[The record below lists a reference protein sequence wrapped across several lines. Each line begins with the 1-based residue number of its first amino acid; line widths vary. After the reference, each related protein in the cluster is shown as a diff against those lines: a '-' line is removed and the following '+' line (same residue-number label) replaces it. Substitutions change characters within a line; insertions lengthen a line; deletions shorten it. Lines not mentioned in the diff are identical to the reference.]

1 MATFKYTSD
10 CPIFSGKRFLFVHIP
25 RTGGR
30 FIEVNLEKNGWEV
43 EPIDQYGIPHYQHSF
58 IDDCEIA
65 HFHRDLYEKYC
76 DIEGI
81 EQIAVVRNPV
91 DKFFSASTYL
101 ITVYGKEVQEKLE
114 DYDEMVSIIK
124 NFPMSE
130 TLSWWRPQVDFITDT
145 THIWKFEDGL
155 GTDFGDWLGEKLG
168 VPFEIDKYANYR
180 MNRYEGSLK
189 LDRTPKLID
198 NICKFW
204 REDIEQFYPELATS
218 F

>member
-1 MATFKYTSD
+1 MATYKHS
-10 CPIFSGKRFLFVHIP
+10 SGKRFLFVHIP

-58 IDDCEIA
+58 IEDCEIA

-81 EQIAVVRNPV
+81 EQIAVVRNPI

-101 ITVYGKEVQEKLE
+101 ITVYGKEIQEKLE
-114 DYDEMVSIIK
+114 DYGEMVSIIE

-145 THIWKFEDGL
+145 THIWKFENGL

-168 VPFEIDKYANYR
+168 VPFEIDKYANYA
-180 MNRYEGSLK
+180 MNRYEGSFK

-198 NICKFW
+198 NITKFW
-204 REDIEQFYPELATS
+204 REDIEQFYPELATPL
-218 F
+218 

>member
-1 MATFKYTSD
+1 MATYKHS
-10 CPIFSGKRFLFVHIP
+10 SGKRFLLVHIP

-58 IDDCEIA
+58 IEDCEIA

-101 ITVYGKEVQEKLE
+101 ITVYGKEIQEKLE
-114 DYDEMVSIIK
+114 DYDEMVSIIE

-155 GTDFGDWLGEKLG
+155 GTDFGDWVSDKLR
-168 VPFEIDKYANYR
+168 VPFEIDKYANYA
-180 MNRYEGSLK
+180 MNRYEGSFK

-198 NICKFW
+198 NITKFW
-204 REDIEQFYPELATS
+204 REDIEQFYPELATPL
-218 F
+218 

>member
-1 MATFKYTSD
+1 MATYKHS
-10 CPIFSGKRFLFVHIP
+10 SGNRFLFVHIP

-58 IDDCEIA
+58 IEDCEIA

-81 EQIAVVRNPV
+81 EQIAVVRNPI

-101 ITVYGKEVQEKLE
+101 ITLYGKEILEILE

-124 NFPMSE
+124 NFPMPE
-130 TLSWWRPQVDFITDT
+130 TLSWWRPQVDFVTDT

-155 GTDFGDWLGEKLG
+155 GADFGNWLGEKLG
-168 VPFEIDKYANYR
+168 VPFEIDKYANYA
-180 MNRYEGSLK
+180 MNRYEGSFK

-204 REDIEQFYPELATS
+204 REDIEQFYPELATPL
-218 F
+218 

>member
-1 MATFKYTSD
+1 MATYKHS
-10 CPIFSGKRFLFVHIP
+10 SGKRFLFVHIP

-58 IDDCEIA
+58 IEDCEIA

-101 ITVYGKEVQEKLE
+101 ITVYGKEIQEKLE
-114 DYDEMVSIIK
+114 DYDEMVSIIE

-130 TLSWWRPQVDFITDT
+130 TLSWWRPQVDFVTDT
-145 THIWKFEDGL
+145 THIWKFENGL

-168 VPFEIDKYANYR
+168 VPFEIDKYANYA
-180 MNRYEGSLK
+180 MNRYEGSFK

-204 REDIEQFYPELATS
+204 REDIEQFYPELATPL
-218 F
+218 

>member
-1 MATFKYTSD
+1 MATYKHTT
-10 CPIFSGKRFLFVHIP
+10 GKRFLFVHIP

-58 IDDCEIA
+58 IEDCEIA

-81 EQIAVVRNPV
+81 EQIAVVRNPI

-101 ITVYGKEVQEKLE
+101 ITVYGKEIQEKLE

-130 TLSWWRPQVDFITDT
+130 TLSWWRPQVDFVTDT

-155 GTDFGDWLGEKLG
+155 GNDFGDWLGEKLG
-168 VPFEIDKYANYR
+168 VPFQIDKYANYA
-180 MNRYEGSLK
+180 MNRYEGSFK

-204 REDIEQFYPELATS
+204 REDIEQFYPELATPL
-218 F
+218 

>member
-1 MATFKYTSD
+1 MATYKHS
-10 CPIFSGKRFLFVHIP
+10 SGKRFLFVHIP

-58 IDDCEIA
+58 IEDCEIA

-81 EQIAVVRNPV
+81 EQIAVVRNPI

-101 ITVYGKEVQEKLE
+101 ITVYGKEIQEKLE
-114 DYDEMVSIIK
+114 DYDEMVSIIE

-130 TLSWWRPQVDFITDT
+130 TLSWWRPQVDFVTDT

-155 GTDFGDWLGEKLG
+155 GTNFGDWVSEKLG
-168 VPFEIDKYANYR
+168 VPFEIDKYANYA
-180 MNRYEGSLK
+180 MNRYEGSFK

-198 NICKFW
+198 NITKFW
-204 REDIEQFYPELATS
+204 REDIEQFYPELATPL
-218 F
+218 

>member
-1 MATFKYTSD
+1 MATYKHS
-10 CPIFSGKRFLFVHIP
+10 SGKRFLFVHIP

-81 EQIAVVRNPV
+81 EQIAVVRNPI

-101 ITVYGKEVQEKLE
+101 ITVYGKEIQEKLE
-114 DYDEMVSIIK
+114 DYDEMVSIIE

-130 TLSWWRPQVDFITDT
+130 TLSWWRPQVDFVTDT

-155 GTDFGDWLGEKLG
+155 GTNFGNWLSEKLG
-168 VPFEIDKYANYR
+168 VPFEIDKYANYA

-204 REDIEQFYPELATS
+204 REDIEQFYPELATPL
-218 F
+218 

>member
-1 MATFKYTSD
+1 MATYKHEL
-10 CPIFSGKRFLFVHIP
+10 GKRFLFVHIP

-58 IDDCEIA
+58 IEDCEIA

-81 EQIAVVRNPV
+81 EQIAVVRNPI

-101 ITVYGKEVQEKLE
+101 ITVYGRQVQERLE

-124 NFPMSE
+124 NFPQSE
-130 TLSWWRPQVDFITDT
+130 TLSWWKPQVHFLTEK
-145 THIWKFEDGL
+145 THLWKFEKGL
-155 GTDFGDWLGEKLG
+155 GTDFGYWVSEKLG
-168 VPFEIDKYANYR
+168 VPFEIDPYVNYATND
-180 MNRYEGSLK
+180 YEGFK
-189 LDRTPKLID
+189 LDKTDKLIH
-198 NICKFW
+198 NIRRFCL
-204 REDIEQFYPELATS
+204 EDIEQLYPELK
-218 F
+218 

>member
-1 MATFKYTSD
+1 MATYKHTT
-10 CPIFSGKRFLFVHIP
+10 GKRFLFVHIP

-81 EQIAVVRNPV
+81 EQIAVVRNPI

-101 ITVYGKEVQEKLE
+101 ITVYGKEIQEKME

-130 TLSWWRPQVDFITDT
+130 TLSWWRPQVDFVTDT

-155 GTDFGDWLGEKLG
+155 GTNFGDWVSEKLG
-168 VPFEIDKYANYR
+168 VPFEIDKYANYA
-180 MNRYEGSLK
+180 MNRYEGTFK

-204 REDIEQFYPELATS
+204 REDIEQFYPELATPL
-218 F
+218 

>member
-1 MATFKYTSD
+1 MATYKHS
-10 CPIFSGKRFLFVHIP
+10 SGKRFLFVHIP

-58 IDDCEIA
+58 IEDCEIA

-81 EQIAVVRNPV
+81 EQIAVVRNPI

-101 ITVYGKEVQEKLE
+101 ITVYGKEIQEKLE
-114 DYDEMVSIIK
+114 DYDEMVSIIE

-130 TLSWWRPQVDFITDT
+130 TLSWWRPQVDFVTDT
-145 THIWKFEDGL
+145 THIWKFENGL

-168 VPFEIDKYANYR
+168 VPFEIDKYANYA

-198 NICKFW
+198 NITKFW
-204 REDIEQFYPELATS
+204 REDIEQFYPELATPL
-218 F
+218 

>member
-1 MATFKYTSD
+1 MATFKHT
-10 CPIFSGKRFLFVHIP
+10 SGKRFLFVHIP

-58 IDDCEIA
+58 IEDCEIA

-76 DIEGI
+76 DIDGI

-101 ITVYGKEVQEKLE
+101 ITVYGKEIQEKLE
-114 DYDEMVSIIK
+114 DYDEMVSIIE

-130 TLSWWRPQVDFITDT
+130 TLSWWRPQVDFVTDT
-145 THIWKFEDGL
+145 THIWKFENGL

-168 VPFEIDKYANYR
+168 VPFEIDKYANYA
-180 MNRYEGSLK
+180 MNRYEGSFK

-204 REDIEQFYPELATS
+204 RDDIEQFYPELATPL
-218 F
+218 

>member
-1 MATFKYTSD
+1 MATYKHS
-10 CPIFSGKRFLFVHIP
+10 SGKRFLFVHIP

-58 IDDCEIA
+58 IEDCEIA

-81 EQIAVVRNPV
+81 EQIAVVRNPI

-101 ITVYGKEVQEKLE
+101 ITVYGKEIQEKLE

-155 GTDFGDWLGEKLG
+155 STDFGDWLGGKLG
-168 VPFEIDKYANYR
+168 VPFQIDKYANYA
-180 MNRYEGSLK
+180 MNRYEGSFK

-204 REDIEQFYPELATS
+204 REDIEQFYPELATPL
-218 F
+218 

>member
-1 MATFKYTSD
+1 MATYKHS
-10 CPIFSGKRFLFVHIP
+10 SGKRFLFVHIP

-58 IDDCEIA
+58 IEDCEIA

-130 TLSWWRPQVDFITDT
+130 TLSWWSPQVDFVTDT

-168 VPFEIDKYANYR
+168 VPFEIDKYANYA
-180 MNRYEGSLK
+180 MNRYEGSFK

>member
-1 MATFKYTSD
+1 MATYKH
-10 CPIFSGKRFLFVHIP
+10 PSGKRFLFVHIP

-58 IDDCEIA
+58 IEDCEIA

-101 ITVYGKEVQEKLE
+101 ITVYGKEIQEKLE
-114 DYDEMVSIIK
+114 DYDEMVSIIE

-155 GTDFGDWLGEKLG
+155 GTDFGDWVSDKLR
-168 VPFEIDKYANYR
+168 VPFEIDKYANYA
-180 MNRYEGSLK
+180 MNRYEGSFK

-198 NICKFW
+198 NITKFW
-204 REDIEQFYPELATS
+204 REDIEQFYPELATPL
-218 F
+218 

>member
-1 MATFKYTSD
+1 MATYKH
-10 CPIFSGKRFLFVHIP
+10 FSGKRFLFVHIP

-43 EPIDQYGIPHYQHSF
+43 ESIDQYGIPHYQHSF
-58 IDDCEIA
+58 IEDCEIA

-130 TLSWWRPQVDFITDT
+130 TLSWWRPQVDFVTDT
-145 THIWKFEDGL
+145 THIWKFENGL

-168 VPFEIDKYANYR
+168 VPFEIDKYANYA
-180 MNRYEGSLK
+180 MNRYEGSFK

-204 REDIEQFYPELATS
+204 REDIEQFYPELATPL
-218 F
+218 

>member
-1 MATFKYTSD
+1 MATYKHS
-10 CPIFSGKRFLFVHIP
+10 SGKRFLFVHIP

-58 IDDCEIA
+58 IEDCEIA

-81 EQIAVVRNPV
+81 EQIAVVRNPI

-101 ITVYGKEVQEKLE
+101 ITVYGKEIQEKLE

-130 TLSWWRPQVDFITDT
+130 TLSWWRPQVDFVTDT

-168 VPFEIDKYANYR
+168 VPFEIDKYANYA
-180 MNRYEGSLK
+180 MNRYEGSFK

-204 REDIEQFYPELATS
+204 REDIEQFYPELATPL
-218 F
+218 

>member
-1 MATFKYTSD
+1 MATYKHS
-10 CPIFSGKRFLFVHIP
+10 SGKRFLLVHIP

-43 EPIDQYGIPHYQHSF
+43 EPIDEYGIPHYQHSF
-58 IDDCEIA
+58 IEDCEIA

-76 DIEGI
+76 DIDGI
-81 EQIAVVRNPV
+81 EQIAVVRNPI

-101 ITVYGKEVQEKLE
+101 ITLYGKEILEILE

-124 NFPMSE
+124 NFPMPE
-130 TLSWWRPQVDFITDT
+130 TLSWWRPQVDFVTDT

-155 GTDFGDWLGEKLG
+155 GTDFGNWVGEKLG
-168 VPFEIDKYANYR
+168 VPFEIDKYANYA

-198 NICKFW
+198 NITKFW
-204 REDIEQFYPELATS
+204 REDIEQFYPELATPL
-218 F
+218 